1 MFRGV
6 NNVNLDAKGRMAM
19 PTRYREILVDRCAGQ
34 LIVTI
39 DIDERSLLIY
49 PLQDWEALER
59 DLTRLPNFNKEARK
73 IQRLLIGHATDAEL
87 DTSGR
92 LLIPPPLRQYA
103 SLEKKAVLIG
113 QGRKF
118 ELWSEDVWQAR
129 RDAWLKE
136 DTLES
141 EDLPDGLKSIS
152 L

>member
-19 PTRYREILVDRCAGQ
+19 PTRYREILVDRCSGQ

-59 DLTRLPNFNKEARK
+59 DLTRLPNFNKDARK

>member
-1 MFRGV
+1 MQAIEGNSQYKTLRFNEQNYR
-6 NNVNLDAKGRMAM
+6 NLWM
-19 PTRYREILVDRCAGQ
+19 PIEVEDDTLYA
-34 LIVTI
+34 
-39 DIDERSLLIY
+39 
-49 PLQDWEALER
+49 LQIAASMGKLER
-59 DLTRLPNFNKEARK
+59 DLSRLPNFNKSARK

-103 SLEKKAVLIG
+103 GLEKKAVLIG

-136 DTLES
+136 DAFES
-141 EDLPDGLKSIS
+141 EDLPDGMKSIS